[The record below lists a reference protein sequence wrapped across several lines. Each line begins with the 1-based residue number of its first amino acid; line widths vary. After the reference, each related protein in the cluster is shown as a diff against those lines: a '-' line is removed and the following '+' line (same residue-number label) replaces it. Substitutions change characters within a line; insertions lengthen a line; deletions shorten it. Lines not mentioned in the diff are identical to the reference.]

1 VNTLALIAQTAL
13 TSEGEWLPFA
23 SLTHAVSSSPK
34 LSAVAL
40 VAQQTALTSEG
51 QWIANVFFYVIAAV
65 AVLAA
70 LKMVTTQNVV
80 HAALYL
86 LVVLTAVAATYIVLG
101 AEFAAVT
108 QALIYLGA
116 IMVLLLFGVMLTRAK
131 IGIETELDHDQKWMG
146 ALVAVVTAAVMGYSL
161 WEGFGDT
168 KLPDDQLPQNT
179 QQVSDEIF
187 STYIV
192 PFEALSV
199 LLLAA
204 LIGAV
209 VVARRD

>member
-1 VNTLALIAQTAL
+1 MI
-13 TSEGEWLPFA
+13 A
-23 SLTHAVSSSPK
+23 SLAP
-34 LSAVAL
+34 LL
-40 VAQQTALTSEG
+40 AQAEPLTETG
-51 QWIANVFFYVIAAV
+51 QWVANVFFYAMAAV
-65 AVLAA
+65 AILAG
-70 LKMVTTQNVV
+70 LKMVTTSNVV

-86 LVVLTAVAATYIVLG
+86 LVVLSAVAGTYVILG

-108 QALIYLGA
+108 QVLVYLGA

-131 IGIETELDHDQKWMG
+131 IGAEDDLDHEQRWIG
-146 ALVAVVTAAVMGYSL
+146 ALVAAAMLAVMGYSVI
-161 WEGFGDT
+161 EAFGTD
-168 KLPDDQLPQNT
+168 KLPDTQTPQT
-179 QQVSDEIF
+179 TAQVADEIF

>member
-1 VNTLALIAQTAL
+1 MNFAVELLAQQQL
-13 TSEGEWLPFA
+13 TSTGE
-23 SLTHAVSSSPK
+23 
-34 LSAVAL
+34 
-40 VAQQTALTSEG
+40 
-51 QWIANVFFYVIAAV
+51 WIANVFFYLMGAV
-65 AVLAA
+65 AILAA
-70 LKMVTTQNVV
+70 LKMVTTSNVV

-86 LVVLTAVAATYIVLG
+86 LVVLTAVAGTFVILG

-108 QALIYLGA
+108 QVLVYLGA
-116 IMVLLLFGVMLTRAK
+116 VMVLLLFGVMLTRAK
-131 IGIETELDHDQKWMG
+131 LGNEDDLDHEQRWIG
-146 ALVAVVTAAVMGYSL
+146 GLVAAGMLAVMSYSI
-161 WEGFGDT
+161 WEAFETD
-168 KLPDDQLPQNT
+168 KLPSDQLPQTT

>member
-1 VNTLALIAQTAL
+1 MNALASIANGLMAQAQPL
-13 TSEGEWLPFA
+13 TEGGE
-23 SLTHAVSSSPK
+23 
-34 LSAVAL
+34 
-40 VAQQTALTSEG
+40 
-51 QWIANVFFYVIAAV
+51 WIANVFFYVMAAV
-65 AVLAA
+65 AIVAA
-70 LKMVTTQNVV
+70 LKLVTTANVV

-86 LVVLTAVAATYIVLG
+86 LVVLSAVAGTYIVLG

-108 QALIYLGA
+108 QVLVYLGA

-131 IGIETELDHDQKWMG
+131 LGADEDLDHPQRWIA
-146 ALVAVVTAAVMGYSL
+146 ALVAIAMAAVMGYST
-161 WEGFGDT
+161 WEAFGDE
-168 KLPDDQLPQNT
+168 KLVDHAPQNT
-179 QQVSDEIF
+179 QQVADEIF

>member
-1 VNTLALIAQTAL
+1 MTAIFAQEALSNAEIGIVN
-13 TSEGEWLPFA
+13 GFFA
-23 SLTHAVSSSPK
+23 
-34 LSAVAL
+34 
-40 VAQQTALTSEG
+40 
-51 QWIANVFFYVIAAV
+51 VIAVV
-65 AVLAA
+65 AIVAA
-70 LKMVTTQNVV
+70 LRMVTTTNVV

-86 LVVLTAVAATYIVLG
+86 LVVLSAVAAVYVILG
-101 AEFAAVT
+101 AEFVAAT
-108 QALIYLGA
+108 QVLICLGA

-131 IGIETELDHDQKWMG
+131 IGAETDLDHEQRWIG
-146 ALVAVVTAAVMGYSL
+146 ALVAVSMLAVMSYSL
-161 WEGFGDT
+161 WEGFSDT
-168 KLPDDQLPQNT
+168 ELPADLAPQRT
-179 QQVSDEIF
+179 QEVSDAIF

>member
-1 VNTLALIAQTAL
+1 MTPMLLAQEAASEL
-13 TSEGEWLPFA
+13 TSA
-23 SLTHAVSSSPK
+23 DTAV
-34 LSAVAL
+34 
-40 VAQQTALTSEG
+40 
-51 QWIANVFFYVIAAV
+51 INVFFAVIALTAIV
-65 AVLAA
+65 AA
-70 LKMVTTQNVV
+70 LRMVTTTNVV

-86 LVVLTAVAATYIVLG
+86 LVVLSAVAAVYVILG
-101 AEFAAVT
+101 AEFVAAT
-108 QALIYLGA
+108 QVLVYLGA

-131 IGIETELDHDQKWMG
+131 IGAETDLDHEQRWIG
-146 ALVAVVTAAVMGYSL
+146 ALVGVGMLAVMTFSL
-161 WEGFGDT
+161 WEGFSDEKIPST
-168 KLPDDQLPQNT
+168 ITPQRT
-179 QQVSDEIF
+179 QEVSDEIF

>member
-1 VNTLALIAQTAL
+1 MTSLLSSVVTEVSAQPKLALL
-13 TSEGEWLPFA
+13 
-23 SLTHAVSSSPK
+23 
-34 LSAVAL
+34 
-40 VAQQTALTSEG
+40 AQQPLTDTG
-51 QWIANVFFYVIAAV
+51 QWITNVFFYAMGAV
-65 AVLAA
+65 AIVAA
-70 LKMVTTQNVV
+70 LKMVTTANVV

-86 LVVLTAVAATYIVLG
+86 LVVLTAVAGTYVILG

-108 QALIYLGA
+108 QVLVYLGA
-116 IMVLLLFGVMLTRAK
+116 VMVLLLFGVMLTRAK
-131 IGIETELDHDQKWMG
+131 LGNEEDLDHEQRWVG
-146 ALVAVVTAAVMGYSL
+146 ALVAASMLAVMSFSI
-161 WEGFGDT
+161 WEAFDT
-168 KLPDDQLPQNT
+168 QKLPADQVPQNT
-179 QQVSDEIF
+179 QQVADEIF

>member
-1 VNTLALIAQTAL
+1 MIQLLAQDTTAL
-13 TSEGEWLPFA
+13 TSTGEWI
-23 SLTHAVSSSPK
+23 VN
-34 LSAVAL
+34 
-40 VAQQTALTSEG
+40 G
-51 QWIANVFFYVIAAV
+51 FFYVMAAV
-65 AVLAA
+65 AILSA
-70 LKMVTTQNVV
+70 LKMVSTANVV

-86 LVVLTAVAATYIVLG
+86 LVVLAAVAGTYVILG

-108 QALIYLGA
+108 QILVYLGA

-131 IGIETELDHDQKWMG
+131 LGTEEDLDHEQRWIG
-146 ALVAVVTAAVMGYSL
+146 ALVAAGMLAVMSYSI
-161 WEGFGDT
+161 WEAFDT
-168 KLPDDQLPQNT
+168 QKLPAEQVPQNT

>member
-1 VNTLALIAQTAL
+1 MLMLAQELTTADN
-13 TSEGEWLPFA
+13 
-23 SLTHAVSSSPK
+23 AV
-34 LSAVAL
+34 
-40 VAQQTALTSEG
+40 
-51 QWIANVFFYVIAAV
+51 INVFFAVIAVVAIAAAV
-65 AVLAA
+65 R
-70 LKMVTTQNVV
+70 MVTTSNVV

-86 LVVLTAVAATYIVLG
+86 LVVLSAVAAVYVILG
-101 AEFAAVT
+101 AEFVAAT
-108 QALIYLGA
+108 QVLVYLGA

-131 IGIETELDHDQKWMG
+131 IGAESDLDNEQRWIG
-146 ALVAVVTAAVMGYSL
+146 ALVATAMFAVMAFSL
-161 WEGFGDT
+161 WEGFSDERM
-168 KLPDDQLPQNT
+168 PAAMQPQRT
-179 QQVSDEIF
+179 QAVADEIF

>member
-1 VNTLALIAQTAL
+1 MMFATAMLSSQTAAVTADVAL
-13 TSEGEWLPFA
+13 TGTGEW
-23 SLTHAVSSSPK
+23 
-34 LSAVAL
+34 VAN
-40 VAQQTALTSEG
+40 G
-51 QWIANVFFYVIAAV
+51 FFYAMAV
-65 AVLAA
+65 VAIVAA
-70 LKMVTTQNVV
+70 LRMVTTKNVV

-86 LVVLTAVAATYIVLG
+86 LVVLSAVAGTYIILG
-101 AEFAAVT
+101 AEFAAAT
-108 QALIYLGA
+108 QILVYLGA

-131 IGIETELDHDQKWMG
+131 IGHESELDYQQRWLG
-146 ALVAVVTAAVMGYSL
+146 ALVAAGMLAVMSYSL
-161 WEGFGDT
+161 WEAFGTD
-168 KLPDDQLPQNT
+168 KLPVDQTPQRT
-179 QQVSDEIF
+179 QEVSDSIF

>member
-1 VNTLALIAQTAL
+1 MMLATILAQADGAAL
-13 TSEGEWLPFA
+13 SDT
-23 SLTHAVSSSPK
+23 
-34 LSAVAL
+34 
-40 VAQQTALTSEG
+40 G
-51 QWIANVFFYVIAAV
+51 QWVANAFFYLMAAIAVIS
-65 AVLAA
+65 A
-70 LKMVTTQNVV
+70 LRMVTTSNVV

-86 LVVLTAVAATYIVLG
+86 LVVLTMVAGTYVVLG

-108 QALIYLGA
+108 QILVYLGA
-116 IMVLLLFGVMLTRAK
+116 IMVLLLFGVMLTRARL
-131 IGIETELDHDQKWMG
+131 GDDDDLDHDQRWIG
-146 ALVAVVTAAVMGYSL
+146 ALVAAAMFAVMGYSVI
-161 WEGFGDT
+161 EQFET
-168 KLPDDQLPQNT
+168 EKLPADQVPQTT
-179 QQVSDEIF
+179 QQVADEIF

>member
-1 VNTLALIAQTAL
+1 MMSLASILAQTEL
-13 TSEGEWLPFA
+13 TE
-23 SLTHAVSSSPK
+23 T
-34 LSAVAL
+34 
-40 VAQQTALTSEG
+40 G
-51 QWIANVFFYVIAAV
+51 QWVANVFFYLMAAV
-65 AVLAA
+65 AILAA
-70 LKMVTTQNVV
+70 LRMVTTGNVV

-86 LVVLTAVAATYIVLG
+86 LVVLSAVAGTYVILG

-108 QALIYLGA
+108 QVLVYLGA

-131 IGIETELDHDQKWMG
+131 LGTDDDLDHEQRWIG
-146 ALVAVVTAAVMGYSL
+146 ALVAAAMLAVMSYSVI
-161 WEGFGDT
+161 EAFGTDE
-168 KLPDDQLPQNT
+168 LPLDQTPQTT
-179 QQVSDEIF
+179 QQVADEIF

>member
-1 VNTLALIAQTAL
+1 MSSLASLLPQVSAQPILALL
-13 TSEGEWLPFA
+13 
-23 SLTHAVSSSPK
+23 
-34 LSAVAL
+34 
-40 VAQQTALTSEG
+40 AQQPLTESGE
-51 QWIANVFFYVIAAV
+51 WIANIFFYIMATV
-65 AVLAA
+65 AVLSA
-70 LKMVTTQNVV
+70 LKMVTTSNVV

-86 LVVLTAVAATYIVLG
+86 LVVLTAVAGTYIILG

-108 QALIYLGA
+108 QVLVYLGA

-131 IGIETELDHDQKWMG
+131 IGAEDDLDHEQRWIG
-146 ALVAVVTAAVMGYSL
+146 GLVAASMLAVMSYSI
-161 WEGFGDT
+161 WEAFDTT
-168 KLPDDQLPQNT
+168 KLPNDQLPQTT
-179 QQVSDEIF
+179 QQVADEIF

>member
-1 VNTLALIAQTAL
+1 MIGLLAQEAAL
-13 TSEGEWLPFA
+13 TDTGE
-23 SLTHAVSSSPK
+23 
-34 LSAVAL
+34 
-40 VAQQTALTSEG
+40 
-51 QWIANVFFYVIAAV
+51 WIANGFFYAMAAV
-65 AVLAA
+65 AILGG
-70 LKMVTTQNVV
+70 LKMVTTANVV

-86 LVVLTAVAATYIVLG
+86 LVVLSAVAGTYVILG
-101 AEFAAVT
+101 AEFVAVT
-108 QALIYLGA
+108 QVLIYLGA

-131 IGIETELDHDQKWMG
+131 LGGEEDLDHEQRWIG
-146 ALVAVVTAAVMGYSL
+146 ALVAAGMLAVMSYSI
-161 WEGFGDT
+161 WEAFDT
-168 KLPDDQLPQNT
+168 QKLPGDRTPQLT

>member
-1 VNTLALIAQTAL
+1 VIALIAQETVPEL
-13 TSEGEWLPFA
+13 TGTDVGVINA
-23 SLTHAVSSSPK
+23 
-34 LSAVAL
+34 
-40 VAQQTALTSEG
+40 
-51 QWIANVFFYVIAAV
+51 FFYVIAAV
-65 AVLAA
+65 AIVAA
-70 LKMVTTQNVV
+70 VRMVTSTNVV

-86 LVVLTAVAATYIVLG
+86 LVVLSAVAGVYVILG
-101 AEFAAVT
+101 AEFVAAT
-108 QALIYLGA
+108 QVLIYLGA

-131 IGIETELDHDQKWMG
+131 IGTETNLDHEQRWLG
-146 ALVAVVTAAVMGYSL
+146 ALVAIGMFAVMTFSL
-161 WEGFGDT
+161 WEGFSDT
-168 KLPDDQLPQNT
+168 ELPRTLAPQRT
-179 QQVSDEIF
+179 QAVSDEIF